1 MKQRLVTDQM
11 GNLVTVP
18 QNPKRIVSLVPS
30 QTELL
35 YDLGLGDQVVGI
47 TKFCV
52 HPDSWFRS
60 KKRIG
65 GTKDVK
71 IDKVVALK
79 PDLII
84 GNKEE
89 NTKEDIEALEEIA
102 PVWMSDIFD
111 LSDALAMIQ
120 SIGDLCGVPGKGNE
134 LVRAIKQEFYTL
146 NPLVNKSST
155 VLYLIW
161 KKPYMGVA
169 ANTFIH
175 NLLEEQL
182 GFTNILRGQ
191 ERYPE
196 VTLSSYTEVDYL
208 FLSTEPFP
216 FKETHVKDLQKQFP
230 NTKIVLVDGEY
241 FSWYG
246 SRLEKAPAYFYKLIS
261 GLDK

>member
-11 GNLVTVP
+11 GNTVTVP
-18 QNPKRIVSLVPS
+18 LNPQRIVSLVPS

-35 YDLGLGDQVVGI
+35 YDLGLGNRVVGI
-47 TKFCV
+47 TKFCI

-60 KKRIG
+60 KQRIG

-71 IDKVVALK
+71 IEEVKALK

-89 NTKEDIEALEEIA
+89 NTKEDIEVLREIA
-102 PVWMSDIFD
+102 PVWMSDIFN
-111 LSDALAMIQ
+111 LSNALAMIR
-120 SIGDLCGVPGKGNE
+120 SVGELCAVSDKGNE
-134 LVRAIKQEFYTL
+134 LVRGIKQEFNTIT
-146 NPLVNKSST
+146 PLVNKPST

-175 NLLEEQL
+175 HILEEQL
-182 GFTNILRGQ
+182 GFTNILRTQ
-191 ERYPE
+191 DRYSE
-196 VTLSSYTEVDYL
+196 VELSKYSDVDYL

-216 FKETHVKDLQKQFP
+216 FKENHVKELQMQFP
-230 NTKIVLVDGEY
+230 TTKIKLVDGEY

-246 SRLEKAPAYFYKLIS
+246 ARLKKATAYFHKL
-261 GLDK
+261 LADL